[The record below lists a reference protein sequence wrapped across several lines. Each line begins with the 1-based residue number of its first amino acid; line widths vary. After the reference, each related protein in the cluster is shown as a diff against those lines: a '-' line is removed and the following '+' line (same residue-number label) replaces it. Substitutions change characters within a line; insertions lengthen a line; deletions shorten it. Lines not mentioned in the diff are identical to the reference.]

1 MTNSYGMLE
10 QARMQALIVITLGI
24 RDGIISYI
32 QD

>member
-10 QARMQALIVITLGI
+10 QARMQALIAITLVV
-24 RDGIISYI
+24 RDGIIFYI

>member
-10 QARMQALIVITLGI
+10 QARMQTLIVITLVI